1 MSAATRAVPPDGLR
15 EIMHPTL
22 LRLGPVQIPTYGFI
36 LALALLAGLYVAIR
50 LGRREGLDS
59 GQVVDF
65 STWLI
70 ISGLIGAKIYMI
82 LTGWPF
88 YAAHPGEIFSLNTLE
103 AGGGFYGGFIGATI
117 FALWY
122 AKSRRLPLFKVF
134 DVFAPAVAVGQCIG
148 RWGCFAAGDDY
159 GKPAYHSPLAV
170 VFTNQY
176 AHATVGVP
184 LGIPLYPVQLFESGL
199 TLLIFVI
206 LMAFYRHKKR
216 DGQIF
221 VMYLMLYAVAR
232 FFLEYYRGDPD
243 RGFFFHGALSTA
255 QLVAIVA
262 FATGLI
268 LAYRLPHG
276 ERPRAV
282 AGARRARS

>member
-1 MSAATRAVPPDGLR
+1 
-15 EIMHPTL
+15 MHPIL
-22 LRLGPVQIPTYGFI
+22 LRVGSFQIPTYGFL
-36 LALALLAGLYVAIR
+36 LALALLAGLYVAVR

-88 YAAHPGEIFSLNTLE
+88 YAAHPSEIFSLSTLE
-103 AGGGFYGGFIGATI
+103 AGGGFYGGFIGATL

-122 AKSRRLPLFKVF
+122 VKSRHLPLLKVF
-134 DVFAPAVAVGQCIG
+134 DVFAPAVAIGQCIG

-159 GKPAYHSPLAV
+159 GKPAYHSALAV

-184 LGIPLYPVQLFESGL
+184 LGIPIYPVQLFESAL
-199 TLLIFVI
+199 TLLIFII
-206 LMAFYRHKKR
+206 LMTFYRRKKR

-221 VMYLMLYAVAR
+221 VMYMVLYAVAR
-232 FFLEYYRGDPD
+232 FFLEFYRGDPD
-243 RGFFFHGALSTA
+243 RGFFFHGTLSTA
-255 QLVAIVA
+255 QVVAIVA
-262 FATGLI
+262 FAAGLA
-268 LAYRLPHG
+268 LAYRLRHSSGPAAARNG
-276 ERPRAV
+276 VLA
-282 AGARRARS
+282 AGARRASP